1 MRRFSMRSDSSVSF
15 RESQGFRQW
24 RLRISLA
31 IPPLVLCLICVWQV
45 ALGHPLGK
53 QPMSNGGLIGLT
65 VFLWLVYL
73 RLVTVRLVTEVR
85 EREIVI
91 RLPGLIRKVRI
102 PIPEIQSAATAVCNP
117 LREFGGYGFR
127 KGRVGKGYLASG
139 NRGVRL
145 ELKDKTRAFLG
156 SQKPEALLSAIR
168 TRIASYP
175 QT

>member
-15 RESQGFRQW
+15 RESQSFRQW

-45 ALGHPLGK
+45 TLGHPLGK
-53 QPMSNGGLIGLT
+53 QPISNGGLIGLT
-65 VFLWLVYL
+65 VFLWLVYV
-73 RLVTVRLVTEVR
+73 RLVTVRLTTEVR
-85 EREIVI
+85 ERKIVI
-91 RLPGLIRKVRI
+91 RLRGLMRNARI
-102 PIPEIQSAATAVCNP
+102 PISEIQSAATAACDP

-156 SQKPEALLSAIR
+156 SQKPEALLNAVQSQIQK
-168 TRIASYP
+168 S
-175 QT
+175 